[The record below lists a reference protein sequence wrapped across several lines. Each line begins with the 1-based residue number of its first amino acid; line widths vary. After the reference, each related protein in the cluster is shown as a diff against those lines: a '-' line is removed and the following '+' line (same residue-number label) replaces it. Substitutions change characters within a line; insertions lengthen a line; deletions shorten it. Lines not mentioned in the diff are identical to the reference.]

1 MTDSIIDLA
10 TFTDLQETAGAEF
23 VHDLIDA
30 FEEEAPSLLSA
41 MREARAAGQA
51 KAFER
56 AAHSLKSN
64 ANTFGASA
72 LAAQARALELGSL
85 AAGDDSALTALEAE
99 YRRALQALKDLR
111 HG

>member
-10 TFTDLQETAGAEF
+10 TFSDLQDTAGAEF
-23 VHDLIDA
+23 VHDLVDA
-30 FEEEAPSLLSA
+30 FEEEAPGLLSA
-41 MREARAAGQA
+41 LREARAAGQA

-85 AAGDDSALTALEAE
+85 TAGDEPALAALEIE
-99 YRRALQALKDLR
+99 YHRAIQALKDLR